1 MKKRALALTALTTI
15 SALTMT
21 TTPAQ
26 AHHVVSDSGIA
37 WVEPL
42 TVVEVDARSASFDFG
57 ERWRGRWLKL
67 TPSVEAAFNERFSL
81 GLRAPIAVIQFD
93 DGRGV
98 LGLGDLEASAKVLL
112 YGSEH
117 GGLIVSAGLGTEL
130 PTGVVEDA
138 LGSGHVELT
147 PYITASTQPSSR
159 WIISALA
166 SDRFAP
172 SIFAEEELEYTE
184 PEDIGPH
191 GSVLS
196 PHSDHELFLR
206 GTVTHLFNANLYLT
220 AGVDHIWVYSKN
232 LQGESVAR
240 AELGWARAREWRV
253 SLGADTPLRGTNRS
267 GTSVRLSWARMF
279 GR

>member
-1 MKKRALALTALTTI
+1 MKKLLLILTITVAITLS
-15 SALTMT
+15 SAATR
-21 TTPAQ
+21 

-67 TPSVEAAFNERFSL
+67 TPSVEAALGRRFSL

-98 LGLGDLEASAKVLL
+98 LGLGDVEASAKALL
-112 YGSEH
+112 YSSEH

-147 PYITASTQPSSR
+147 PYITASTQPSAR
-159 WIISALA
+159 WIISGLA

-172 SIFAEEELEYTE
+172 ALFSDEEEREYTE

-196 PHSDHELFLR
+196 PHSNHELFLR
-206 GTVTHLFNANLYLT
+206 ATVTHLFGANLYWT
-220 AGVDHIWVYSKN
+220 AGVDHIWVYS
-232 LQGESVAR
+232 QHQRGESIAR
-240 AELGWARAREWRV
+240 TELGWARAREWRV
-253 SLGADTPLRGTNRS
+253 SLGADAPFRGTRRS
-267 GTSVRLSWARMF
+267 GPSVRLSWARMF